1 MRSCLI
7 SSAIAFAAVG
17 SGKPSG
23 NIDLEGVRYMPAHA
37 RHRGRH
43 RQRKPLGAKRERP
56 VRRYSATAGVALV
69 GASVIAITPVA
80 PPPAP
85 APETRVASADVRLA
99 AASSLLNVPINLLTD
114 IINIPYN
121 EVQAVDYLSRSLIFS
136 GPWFVVSATNIWG
149 VDPGD
154 PGHFMATVNLLVPFP
169 ALSGLGLDQSDQ
181 TGLGQQLWHFVAA
194 ELPVSPYCDASRC
207 PPGVPIGP
215 ITGIT
220 SVDQTLWGLALTFGL
235 YGFAPGALVKFPLFN
250 NWFQVPLSDLVSGY
264 TFGPDQPG
272 YTDPSG
278 PVHPGFGFAGTTIGP
293 NGENLM
299 PWANTTFTLD
309 LSKPFQNYFDH
320 LMADPA
326 TNPIRLPSLEEIGR
340 TIQTLAAALVIAFD
354 PLTPGSGL
362 CTSFA
367 GNCSWLPPALDYPGI
382 VKFISDLWPG
392 NPLLDGPN
400 GWLTAYDN
408 GTANVPTKEQIETAA
423 KLAEQ
428 NGSFWD
434 FGNPSPPPELIN
446 GFNPGSLA
454 PFFHQLW
461 TNLGLNPPP
470 LAPPATPLTELDQE
484 DVNALT
490 AETQLKAEVIEKDPQ
505 STIESALG
513 FETQLKA
520 EVIEKDPQSTI
531 AAAGGFETQL
541 KAEVIEKDPQSTI
554 AATPP
559 AGAATPPAGA
569 ATPPAGAA
577 TPPAGAATPPA
588 QGGGLTPRTGV
599 NRFLPHLTGPK
610 TPKPGTT
617 SPTGPDPTG
626 SLSGTASQT
635 DNSPSLGNIPKRFL
649 PQKPGTT
656 NTGTTT
662 TNTPTAPSSD
672 APSKAASSAGS
683 GG

>member
-1 MRSCLI
+1 M
-7 SSAIAFAAVG
+7 
-17 SGKPSG
+17 
-23 NIDLEGVRYMPAHA
+23 
-37 RHRGRH
+37 
-43 RQRKPLGAKRERP
+43 
-56 VRRYSATAGVALV
+56 RRYSATAGVALV
-69 GASVIAITPVA
+69 GASVIAGTPVA
-80 PPPAP
+80 SA
-85 APETRVASADVRLA
+85 AAASPSEIRIVRSEVGLA
-99 AASSLLNVPINLLTD
+99 AASSLLNVPINLITD

-154 PGHFMATVNLLVPFP
+154 PGHFMSTVNLLVPFP

-194 ELPVSPYCDASRC
+194 ELPVNKFCDADGC
-207 PPGVPIGP
+207 PPAVPISP

-235 YGFAPGALVKFPLFN
+235 YGFAPGASVKFPLYN
-250 NWFQVPLSDLVSGY
+250 NWFAVPISDLVSGY

-278 PVHPGFGFAGTTIGP
+278 PVYPGFGFAGTTEVDGP
-293 NGENLM
+293 NGPEYLM
-299 PWANTTFTLD
+299 PWADTTFKLD

-326 TNPIRLPSLEEIGR
+326 TNPIHLPSLVEIGR

-362 CTSFA
+362 CTGGL

-382 VKFISDLWPG
+382 VKFIGDLWPG
-392 NPLLDGPN
+392 NPVINAWLDARAN
-400 GWLTAYDN
+400 GI
-408 GTANVPTKEQIETAA
+408 ANVPTEEQIETAQR
-423 KLAEQ
+423 LANQ

-434 FGNPSPPPELIN
+434 FGNPPVPSELIS
-446 GFNPGSLA
+446 GSNPSTLA

-470 LAPPATPLTELDQE
+470 LAPPATPLTPLTGPAPEG
-484 DVNALT
+484 VNALT
-490 AETQLKAEVIEKDPQ
+490 GGLETQFKAKVIEKDPQ
-505 STIESALG
+505 STIESAQVSG
-513 FETQLKA
+513 E
-520 EVIEKDPQSTI
+520 
-531 AAAGGFETQL
+531 G
-541 KAEVIEKDPQSTI
+541 
-554 AATPP
+554 TPP
-559 AGAATPPAGA
+559 GGSGAATPPAG
-569 ATPPAGAA
+569 GE
-577 TPPAGAATPPA
+577 TPPA

-599 NRFLPHLTGPK
+599 NGLLPHLTGPK

-617 SPTGPDPTG
+617 SPTETDPTETGPTG
-626 SLSGTASQT
+626 SLSGTASQA
-635 DNSPSLGNIPKRFL
+635 DNSPSLGNIRKRFL
-649 PQKPGTT
+649 PHEPGTT

-662 TNTPTAPSSD
+662 TDKGPAPSSD
-672 APSKAASSAGS
+672 APSKAASHGGS

>member
-1 MRSCLI
+1 
-7 SSAIAFAAVG
+7 
-17 SGKPSG
+17 
-23 NIDLEGVRYMPAHA
+23 
-37 RHRGRH
+37 
-43 RQRKPLGAKRERP
+43 
-56 VRRYSATAGVALV
+56 
-69 GASVIAITPVA
+69 
-80 PPPAP
+80 
-85 APETRVASADVRLA
+85 VRLA

-169 ALSGLGLDQSDQ
+169 ALSGLGLDQSNQ

-235 YGFAPGALVKFPLFN
+235 YGFAPGAPVKFPLFN

-278 PVHPGFGFAGTTIGP
+278 QVYDGFGFEGTNTKIDP
-293 NGENLM
+293 VTGERTNVM
-299 PWANTTFTLD
+299 PWADTTFTLD
-309 LSKPFQNYFDH
+309 LSTPFQNYFDH

-340 TIQTLAAALVIAFD
+340 TVQTLAAALVIAFD

-392 NPLLDGPN
+392 NPLLDGPL

-470 LAPPATPLTELDQE
+470 LAPPATPATPLTELDQE
-484 DVNALT
+484 GVNALT

-505 STIESALG
+505 STIESAGGLETQLTAEVIKKDPQSTIESAG
-513 FETQLKA
+513 GLETQLTAEVIEKDPQSTIESAGGLETQLKA

-531 AAAGGFETQL
+531 E
-541 KAEVIEKDPQSTI
+541 S
-554 AATPP
+554 
-559 AGAATPPAGA
+559 
-569 ATPPAGAA
+569 

-635 DNSPSLGNIPKRFL
+635 DNSPSLGDIRKRFL

-662 TNTPTAPSSD
+662 TNTGTTTTNTGTTTTNTRTAPSSD
-672 APSKAASSAGS
+672 APSQAASSAGS